1 VKSLYKKI
9 KALMVGAKE
18 IRNLISTALDDDQ
31 FQNLCQDDFPQVFD
45 KFTTG
50 QSKDQRVRTLVEFVV
65 KQREIPRLLAAI
77 QDLNPNA
84 YAAFVAEHG
93 DPLAASP
100 ATPLAAQPTPPQI
113 VSIIPERVQITT
125 CDVLVLVAN
134 PTGTVPL
141 QLEKETELIKARL
154 AEGEIGKGYVV
165 QSVPV
170 ARAEDLSQYL
180 LMYRP
185 RVVHFAG
192 HGHENG
198 ELIFTNAQ
206 NQSQPISAAALAG
219 LFAVIGWRVECVVLN
234 ACFSFEK
241 ADELREQVDCVI
253 GMNDAILDGS
263 ALRFAA
269 GFYRGIGF
277 GFGYRRAFDLGC
289 NEIQLLNL
297 PDHQTPRFVSARLEI
312 EPVEQKRLE
321 TVEPTRSGTPRSGQ
335 AEAIWYPLGQ
345 AKATRYPLWFGTNRK
360 PIDPSNISKGFSG
373 ERDQQLRFGTCQVT
387 VPKSHKIGSIGSPW
401 WQRLLTQTDDSLKL
415 VQDSMMEWQSQAFW
429 TNIQQALQDHDP
441 SERMGLVFIH
451 GFNVSFEAAAL
462 RAAQIGVDL
471 QVPGVTAFYSWPSK
485 GKLAGYPADEDS
497 IRASEAYITEFLVN
511 FVKHSGAKQVHL
523 IAHSMGNRGLLRSI
537 QRIAQQAQE
546 QSQIRFGQI
555 FLAAPDEDPDVF
567 GDLAIAFQQVAQRTT
582 LYISAKDK
590 ALASSGLIHN
600 VPRAGFSPPITIV
613 PGVDTVEVSKI
624 DLTLLGHGY
633 YGDARPVLQDMY
645 SLIRQNTEP
654 GERFGLNEVVLE
666 QQKRYWTFVG

>member
-1 VKSLYKKI
+1 
-9 KALMVGAKE
+9 MVGAKE
-18 IRNLISTALDDDQ
+18 IRKLVDGALSDDDL
-31 FQNLCQDDFPQVFD
+31 QNLCQDDFPQVSA
-45 KFTTG
+45 KFTSG
-50 QSKDQRVRTLVEFVV
+50 QSKDQRVRALVEFVV
-65 KQREIPRLLAAI
+65 RQIEIPKLLAAI
-77 QDLNPNA
+77 KDVNPNA
-84 YAAFVAEHG
+84 YAEFVAEHG
-93 DPLAASP
+93 DPLP
-100 ATPLAAQPTPPQI
+100 AVPTSQPAPPAE
-113 VSIIPERVQITT
+113 VRVVQKPVQPDT
-125 CDVLVLVAN
+125 CDVLVLAAN

-141 QLEKETELIKARL
+141 QLEEETKLIKARL
-154 AEGEIGKGYVV
+154 AEGETGRGYVV

-185 RVVHFAG
+185 RIVHFAG

-198 ELIFTNAQ
+198 ELIFANAQ
-206 NQSQPISAAALAG
+206 NQAQPISATALAN

-277 GFGYRRAFDLGC
+277 GLAYRRAFDLGC

-297 PDHQTPRFVSARLEI
+297 PDQKIPRFVSSKMEI
-312 EPVEQKRLE
+312 QVAEQQRQE
-321 TVEPTRSGTPRSGQ
+321 TVEATRSGTRGGDQ
-335 AEAIWYPLGQ
+335 AAE
-345 AKATRYPLWFGTNRK
+345 ATRYPLWFGTNRK
-360 PIDPSNISKGFSG
+360 PIDPNNISKGFSG
-373 ERDQQLRFGTCQVT
+373 ERDQQLHYGTCQVT
-387 VPKSHKIGSIGSPW
+387 VPKSHKIGSTGSPW
-401 WQRLLTQTDDSLKL
+401 WQRLLSQTDDSLKL
-415 VQDSMMEWQSQAFW
+415 VQDSIWEWQSQAFW

-471 QVPGVTAFYSWPSK
+471 QVPGITAFYSWPSK
-485 GKLAGYPADEDS
+485 GRLAGYPADEAS
-497 IRASEAYITEFLVN
+497 IQASEAYITEFLVN
-511 FVKHSGAKQVHL
+511 FVKHSGAEQVHL

-546 QSQIRFGQI
+546 LSQTRFGQI

-567 GDLAIAFQQVAQRTT
+567 RDLAIAFQKVAQRTT

-600 VPRAGFSPPITIV
+600 EPRAGFSPPITIV

-633 YGDARPVLQDMY
+633 YGDARPVLQDMH
-645 SLIRQNTEP
+645 SLIRQNAEP
-654 GERFGLNEVVLE
+654 GDRFGLNEVVIE
-666 QQKRYWTFVG
+666 QQQRYWIFAG

>member
-18 IRNLISTALDDDQ
+18 IRELVAGALSDGDLL
-31 FQNLCQDDFPQVFD
+31 NLCQDDFPQVSAN
-45 KFTTG
+45 FTSG
-50 QSKDQRVRTLVEFVV
+50 QSKDQRVRALVEFVV
-65 KQREIPRLLAAI
+65 KQMEIPRLLAAI

-100 ATPLAAQPTPPQI
+100 ATSLAPQSPLQVNV
-113 VSIIPERVQITT
+113 VSEPVQITT
-125 CDVLVLVAN
+125 CDVLVLAAN

-141 QLEKETELIKARL
+141 QLEKETELIKERL

-170 ARAEDLSQYL
+170 ARAEDLSRYL

-185 RVVHFAG
+185 RIVHFAG

-198 ELIFTNAQ
+198 ELIFANAQ
-206 NQSQPISAAALAG
+206 NQSQPISATALAD

-277 GFGYRRAFDLGC
+277 GFGYRQAFDLGC

-297 PDHQTPRFVSARLEI
+297 PDHQTPRFVSAKLEI

-321 TVEPTRSGTPRSGQ
+321 IVEPTRSGTPRSNQ
-335 AEAIWYPLGQ
+335 AE
-345 AKATRYPLWFGTNRK
+345 ATRYPLWFGTNRK

-373 ERDQQLRFGTCQVT
+373 ERDQQLHFGTCQVT
-387 VPKSHKIGSIGSPW
+387 VPESHKIGSIGSPW

-415 VQDSMMEWQSQAFW
+415 VQDSIWEWQSQAFW
-429 TNIQQALQDHDP
+429 SDIQKALQEHDP

-485 GKLAGYPADEDS
+485 GRLAGYPADEAS
-497 IRASEAYITEFLVN
+497 IQASEAYITEFLVN
-511 FVKHSGAKQVHL
+511 FVKHSGAEQVHL

-546 QSQIRFGQI
+546 LSKTRFGQI

-567 GDLAIAFQQVAQRTT
+567 RDLAIAFQQVAQRTT

-633 YGDARPVLQDMY
+633 YGDARPVLQDMH

-654 GERFGLNEVVLE
+654 GDRFGLNEVVLD
-666 QQKRYWTFVG
+666 QQKCYWTFVG